1 MPPPHWRAS
10 AHAWLQHIF
19 ATREAFVRLAV
30 QTMIKPWR
38 VTASRTIFSSPWV
51 TLRADDC
58 INGKGVTVAPYYI
71 LEYADWVQVVAV
83 TDDAQLVCVH
93 QYRHGSASV
102 NLELPGGVVDAGE
115 TDPVQAARR
124 ELREET
130 GYDGEG
136 QLLGTHFANP
146 GTQNNRVFSVL
157 VTNARRVQDQQLDGS
172 EDIAVV
178 LKPLASLE
186 REGLNTM
193 FRHIMHVAS
202 LGMALEAL
210 RANNSESR

>member
-1 MPPPHWRAS
+1 MTKTI
-10 AHAWLQHIF
+10 Q
-19 ATREAFVRLAV
+19 
-30 QTMIKPWR
+30 PWR
-38 VTASRTIFSSPWV
+38 VTASRTVFSSPWV

-58 INGKGVTVAPYYI
+58 INGRGVAVAPYYI
-71 LEYADWVQVVAV
+71 LEYADWVQVVAI

-102 NLELPGGVVDAGE
+102 NLELPGGVIDAGE
-115 TDPVQAARR
+115 TDPVLAARR

-136 QLLGTHFANP
+136 QLLGSHFANP

-157 VTNARRVQDQQLDGS
+157 VTGARRVQDQQLDGS

-178 LKPLASLE
+178 LKPMGEIELSGAH
-186 REGLNTM
+186 TM

-202 LGMALEAL
+202 LGMALGAL
-210 RANNSESR
+210 RASNSGSR